1 MNSIPKEICIK
12 GFIKAERHA
21 SPHIVKVISEILQ
34 NSLEANRIARSKN
47 AKETEVIVSLYF
59 NSTNIFSKLTV
70 EDFASHDSGIH
81 DIQTKQIFSLYNHVG
96 ENDGYS
102 EFGIGGKQSCM
113 QLGNLITYE
122 TKSNSSG
129 GKLVW
134 NISKIIDNEVHDYF
148 NSITYSE
155 ELLMIPSPY
164 KTGTKVSVE
173 NLESKFNSLS
183 ISTYL
188 LYTETGGGQTFKDN
202 ICRSFVKID
211 DAEKVK
217 FRFIHSG
224 KLVGEFHLT
233 PSTNICDNCE
243 IYKMKIYN
251 INDHETNK
259 EFITTL
265 VEHNNDYYRLYDEH
279 CEFKR
284 DKLLKEVFN
293 KKTLYTKSLTNQVL
307 IGEAELILSTYTSEV
322 DDTNKD
328 AMIKLRSE
336 MGFDIHRRVKDGSIV
351 RTNITTLSLQWNKF
365 SSHRTRY
372 NRFRGAIVYD
382 KRLDNIVQTDKCK
395 TVSDDRHFEPSFRR
409 TILQLTDMYMR
420 KMKEKGFYLEQIN
433 SHIQKKDTN
442 TGQVHQILDKT
453 QDASSTSEI
462 EEEISDSM
470 PIIET
475 SIIDTNTEFVS
486 KPPASLTSKE
496 VPRTNSSLLLVDDN
510 LESDSL
516 ITTETFNNESVEDDC
531 LLISHDITV
540 NDDVSTQNCTVLN
553 EINEE
558 EDEYSNVDDE
568 NQFIQH
574 ENNSESI
581 SDYKESNEYERLLK
595 TNKTIKEIKDMKNEI
610 MCLLSSICESDNL
623 IYKELTSLEDLYYT
637 LYTFKA
643 EVMKN
648 I

>member
-21 SPHIVKVISEILQ
+21 SPHIIKVISEILQ

-47 AKETEVIVSLYF
+47 AKETEIIVSLYF

-70 EDFASHDSGIH
+70 EDFASHDSGIY

-129 GKLVW
+129 GTLVW
-134 NISKIIDNEVHDYF
+134 NISKIINDEVHDYF
-148 NSITYSE
+148 NSIIYSE
-155 ELLMIPSPY
+155 ESLIIPSPY
-164 KTGTKVSVE
+164 KTGTKVSIE
-173 NLESKFNSLS
+173 NIESKFNSLS
-183 ISTYL
+183 ISKYL
-188 LYTETGGGQTFKDN
+188 LYTETGGGQIFKDN

-211 DAEKVK
+211 NSEKVK
-217 FRFIHSG
+217 FRFINSG
-224 KLVGEFHLT
+224 KLVGEFYLT

-265 VEHNNDYYRLYDEH
+265 VEHKNDYYRLYDEH

-284 DKLLKEVFN
+284 DKLLKDVFN
-293 KKTLYTKSLTNQVL
+293 KKTLYTKSLTNQVF
-307 IGEAELILSTYTSEV
+307 IGEAELILSTYTPEV

-365 SSHRTRY
+365 LSHRTRY

-420 KMKEKGFYLEQIN
+420 KMKEKQFYLEKIN
-433 SHIQKKDTN
+433 SHIQTNDTN
-442 TGQVHQILDKT
+442 TGQVHQILENID
-453 QDASSTSEI
+453 DVSSTSET
-462 EEEISDSM
+462 EEE
-470 PIIET
+470 T
-475 SIIDTNTEFVS
+475 YTYTEFQNDQDLINT
-486 KPPASLTSKE
+486 SLKSKE
-496 VPRTNSSLLLVDDN
+496 VPMTNSSLLLINGN
-510 LESDSL
+510 LKSNCS
-516 ITTETFNNESVEDDC
+516 INTETVINDLIEDDC
-531 LLISHDITV
+531 LFISQNITV
-540 NDDVSTQNCTVLN
+540 NDDIPTQNYVVLN
-553 EINEE
+553 DINEQ
-558 EDEYSNVDDE
+558 EDECSNVNVKSKLSQQE
-568 NQFIQH
+568 NISETMCNYQ
-574 ENNSESI
+574 ENNE
-581 SDYKESNEYERLLK
+581 YKRVLQ
-595 TNKTIKEIKDMKNEI
+595 TNKTIKKIKDMKTEI
-610 MCLLSSICESDNL
+610 MCLLSTKCNSENL
-623 IYKELTSLEDLYYT
+623 VYQELSSLEELYCI
-637 LYTFKA
+637 LNTFKT
-643 EVMKN
+643 EIMKT